1 MDFKY
6 KITKFDNENK
16 LVVVVYEDDS
26 WAEIRLVEPFPATLE
41 EFDRIVSLHT
51 APVEVMEARQNTT
64 ADLSFI
70 ENAVD
75 SERTSKRFK
84 INPSTTT
91 MLNPLPSV
99 EVTL

>member
-6 KITKFDNENK
+6 KITKFDKENK
-16 LVVVVYEDDS
+16 LVVVVYEDES

-41 EFDRIVSLHT
+41 DFDKLVSMHT
-51 APVEVMEARQNTT
+51 APVEVMQARQNTT

-70 ENAVD
+70 ESAVD
-75 SERTSKRFK
+75 SERTAERFS
-84 INPSTTT
+84 ITPIAAPIQVPSI
-91 MLNPLPSV
+91 